1 MFKKSVYFAVVWG
14 LFCLVGT
21 AGALGEKGEILFEYW
36 DGIGGTLDILYN
48 SDKWP
53 YQPDTWEYR
62 TSLEGETDW
71 ADTYSTRVRGFL
83 YPPDTGTYFF
93 WIASDDGSELWLS
106 KGEDPGSATRIANV
120 AEWTVPQ
127 EWTKF
132 PSQQSGAIHL
142 EDSNRYYIEARH
154 VEGDG
159 GDHLAVAWAGPG
171 IGSDPVVILGT
182 YLSPL
187 IRLKSIFPNPADG
200 AIDVKP
206 TNRILR
212 WSPGTDH
219 TAGYFDVYLGT
230 DPDNL
235 LLVADNK
242 PFASK
247 LYVHAAGF
255 EPGQIYY
262 WRVDAV
268 ETDKTTICT
277 GDLWSFSVLPMIANT
292 PNPADWAR
300 NKLTDVEL
308 NWRAGANGDFHH
320 VYFGTDKDTVDNAD
334 ENSPEYKGRTVGTTT
349 TFDPGELQR
358 GTTYYWRVD
367 EAKATGAKWKGFVW
381 TFSTLPILTIHDPD
395 LLGWWK
401 LDEGSGNSVIDWSG
415 HENHGEILYLNGGLG
430 DDGNVWVDD
439 PDKGMV
445 LTFNGNDQTG
455 AVVKAGKIPAI
466 GATDNFTWAFWA
478 RQEGDGTGEFETIL
492 GNRDVGV
499 DYPRFIMF
507 TPTKFEY
514 FVNTGEYTVNHGAV
528 GGLDYPDLLDGVWTH
543 HAITKDGT
551 TLTYYRNGIETRV
564 AITLL
569 EQGENALYIGGDLVS
584 GRWSGSIYNVRIYK
598 RALSV
603 EELESAMRRDAAV
616 AWDPT
621 PTHRRVVDIEGIS
634 RLTWKPGD
642 NAIEHDVY
650 LGTDAHLVAQ
660 ATPEDTTGLY
670 RSRQSGIDYTTDDL
684 QMGQTYYWRID
695 EINNDGSVSEGYV
708 WCFTVAAYLIVD
720 DFESYNDIDPPDPES
735 HTIFG
740 SWLDGY
746 LTPTTN
752 GALVGYDPAQPPS
765 QPSYMEHTIVYDG
778 SQSLPLYY
786 DNNSARYSEA
796 TLTLDYLTNWTLH
809 DVTTLGIAVHGRV
822 SSDDPAIGNN
832 PEKIYVVVEDTTG
845 KTGIAHHPDNPDA
858 TTFAEWTEW
867 LIDLAEIAAQGVDLS
882 HVKTLTIRIGD
893 KSTPGTGLIY
903 IDGIRLYP
911 DLLVG
916 LN

>member
-1 MFKKSVYFAVVWG
+1 MFKKSVYFTVVWG

-53 YQPDTWEYR
+53 DQPDRWEYR

-71 ADTYSTRVRGFL
+71 ADTYSTRARGLL
-83 YPPDTGTYFF
+83 YPPQTGTYFF

-106 KGEDPGSATRIANV
+106 KGEDPDSATRIANV
-120 AEWTVPQ
+120 PEWTVPQ

-142 EDSNRYYIEARH
+142 EAGKRYYIEARH
-154 VEGDG
+154 AEGGG

-171 IGSDPVVILGT
+171 IGSEPVVILGT
-182 YLSPL
+182 YLSSWV
-187 IRLKSIFPNPADG
+187 RLKPIFPNPADG

-212 WSPGTDH
+212 WSPGIDH

-235 LLVADNK
+235 MLVADDK

-255 EPGQIYY
+255 EPGQDYY

-268 ETDKTTICT
+268 ETDQTTICT
-277 GDLWSFSVLPMIANT
+277 GDLWSFSVLPMTANA
-292 PNPADWAR
+292 PNPADWAK

-320 VYFGTDKDTVDNAD
+320 VYFGTDKDAVENAD
-334 ENSPEYKGRTVGTTT
+334 KNSPEYKVRTVGTAT
-349 TFDPGELQR
+349 TFNPGELQR

-367 EAKATGAKWKGFVW
+367 EAKATGAEWKGAVW
-381 TFSTLPILTIHDPD
+381 TFSTLPVLPILDPD

-401 LDEGSGNSVIDWSG
+401 LDEGSGNSAIDWSG
-415 HENHGEILYLNGGLG
+415 HENHGEILYLDGGLG
-430 DDGNVWVDD
+430 DNGNVWVED

-445 LTFNGNDQTG
+445 LTFNGNDVTG
-455 AVVKAGKIPAI
+455 AVVKAGKIPAL
-466 GATDNFTWAFWA
+466 GANDSFTWAFWA
-478 RQEGDGTGEFETIL
+478 KQEGDGTGEFETIL

-514 FVNTGEYTVNHGAV
+514 FVNTGEYTVDHGAV
-528 GGLDYPDLLDGVWTH
+528 EGLDYPDLQDGVWTH
-543 HAITKDGT
+543 HAITKDGS

-564 AITLL
+564 ATTLV

-584 GRWSGSIYNVRIYK
+584 GRWSGSMYNVRIYK

-621 PTHRRVVDIEGIS
+621 PAHRRVVDIEGIS
-634 RLTWKPGD
+634 RLTWKSGD

-650 LGTDAHLVAQ
+650 LGTDAQLVAQ
-660 ATPEDTTGLY
+660 ATPEDATGLY
-670 RSRQSGIDYTTDDL
+670 RSRQSGTDYTPDDL

-695 EINNDGSVSEGYV
+695 EIKNDGSVSEGYV
-708 WCFTVAAYLIVD
+708 WSFTVAAYLIVD
-720 DFESYNDIDPPDPES
+720 DFESYNEIP
-735 HTIFG
+735 FG
-740 SWLDGY
+740 DEDSKLVYMTWIDGY
-746 LTPTTN
+746 ENPLVN
-752 GALVGYDPAQPPS
+752 GSTMGHTVPFEPS
-765 QPSYMEHTIVYDG
+765 MESVIVYDG
-778 SQSLPLYY
+778 KQSAPLYY
-786 DNNSARYSEA
+786 DNSSTRNSEV
-796 TLTLDYLTNWTLH
+796 TLPLDNLTNWTLQN
-809 DVTTLGIAVHGRV
+809 VTTLGIAVHGRV
-822 SSDDPAIGNN
+822 PSDDPAIGND

-845 KTGIAHHPDNPDA
+845 KTAIANHPDNPDA
-858 TTFAEWTEW
+858 TTFAEWAEW
-867 LIDLAEIAAQGVDLS
+867 LIDLADLAAQGVDLS

-911 DLLVG
+911 DALVG

>member
-1 MFKKSVYFAVVWG
+1 MFKKSVYFNVVCG

-53 YQPDTWEYR
+53 DQPDTWEYR
-62 TSLEGETDW
+62 TSLEGETDR

-83 YPPDTGTYFF
+83 YPPQTGTYFF
-93 WIASDDGSELWLS
+93 WIASDDASELWLS
-106 KGEDPGSATRIANV
+106 KGEYPGSATRIANV

-142 EDSNRYYIEARH
+142 EASKRYYIEARH
-154 VEGDG
+154 VEGGD
-159 GDHLAVAWAGPG
+159 GDHLAAAWAGPG
-171 IGSDPVVILGT
+171 IGSEPVVILGT
-182 YLSPL
+182 YLSPW
-187 IRLKSIFPNPADG
+187 IRLKPIFPNPADG

-277 GDLWSFSVLPMIANT
+277 GDLWSFSVLPMTANM
-292 PNPADWAR
+292 PNPADWAK
-300 NKLTDVEL
+300 NKLTNVEL
-308 NWRAGANGDFHH
+308 NWQAGANGDFHH
-320 VYFGTDKDTVDNAD
+320 VYFGTDKDVVENAD
-334 ENSPEYKGRTVGTTT
+334 KSSPEYKVRTVGTTT
-349 TFDPGELQR
+349 TFNPGELQR

-367 EAKATGAKWKGFVW
+367 EAKATGAEWKGFVW
-381 TFSTLPILTIHDPD
+381 RFSTLPILTIHDPD

-401 LDEGSGNSVIDWSG
+401 LDEGSGNSAIDWSG
-415 HENHGEILYLNGGLG
+415 HENHGEILYLDGGLG
-430 DDGNVWVDD
+430 DDGAVWVDD

-455 AVVKAGKIPAI
+455 AVVKAGKIPAL
-466 GATDNFTWAFWA
+466 GANDSFTWAFWA
-478 RQEGDGTGEFETIL
+478 KQEGDGTGEFETIL

-514 FVNTGEYTVNHGAV
+514 FVNTGEYTIDHGVV
-528 GGLDYPDLLDGVWTH
+528 GGLDYPDLQDGVWTH
-543 HAITKDGT
+543 HAITKDGI
-551 TLTYYRNGIETRV
+551 TLTYYRNGIESRLAT
-564 AITLL
+564 TLID
-569 EQGENALYIGGDLVS
+569 QGENALYIGGDLVS

-603 EELESAMRRDAAV
+603 EELESAMRRDPAV
-616 AWDPT
+616 AWNPT
-621 PTHRRVVDIEGIS
+621 PTHRRVVDIERIS
-634 RLTWKPGD
+634 KLSWKPGD
-642 NAIEHDVY
+642 NAVEHDVY
-650 LGTDAHLVAQ
+650 LGTDAQLVAQ
-660 ATPEDTTGLY
+660 ATPTTGLY
-670 RSRQSGIDYTTDDL
+670 RSRQSGTDYTPDDL

-720 DFESYNDIDPPDPES
+720 DFEDYNDWPGYRVYEKWS
-735 HTIFG
+735 
-740 SWLDGY
+740 DGWEI
-746 LTPTTN
+746 PTN
-752 GALVGYDPAQPPS
+752 GATIGYPEPLPVGGHIL
-765 QPSYMEHTIVYDG
+765 ETTNVYDG
-778 SQSLPLYY
+778 KQSAPLYY
-786 DNNSARYSEA
+786 DNNSARNSEA
-796 TLTLDYLTNWTLH
+796 TLPLGYPTNWTLH
-809 DVTTLGIAVHGRV
+809 NVTMLGIAVRGRV
-822 SSDDPAIGNN
+822 PSDDPAIGNN

-845 KTGIAHHPDNPDA
+845 KTGIANHPDNPDA
-858 TTFAEWTEW
+858 TTFTEWTEW

-893 KSTPGTGLIY
+893 KSTTGTGLIY

-911 DLLVG
+911 DVLVG

>member
-1 MFKKSVYFAVVWG
+1 MFKKSVYFTVVWG

-21 AGALGEKGEILFEYW
+21 AGALGETGDILFEYW
-36 DGIGGTLDILYN
+36 DGIGATLDNLYN

-53 YQPDTWEYR
+53 DQPDTWEYR
-62 TSLEGETDW
+62 TSLEGEPNR

-83 YPPDTGTYFF
+83 YPPQTGTYSF

-120 AEWTVPQ
+120 AEWTVPL

-132 PSQQSGAIHL
+132 PSQQSEAIYL
-142 EDSNRYYIEARH
+142 EASDRYYIEARH
-154 VEGDG
+154 VEGGD

-171 IGSDPVVILGT
+171 IGSEPVVILGT
-182 YLSPL
+182 YLSPW
-187 IRLKSIFPNPADG
+187 IRLNPISPNPADG
-200 AIDVKP
+200 AMDVKP
-206 TNRILR
+206 TNRVLM
-212 WSPGTDH
+212 WSPGKDH
-219 TAGYFDVYLGT
+219 TAGYWDVYLGT

-235 LLVADNK
+235 LLVADDK
-242 PFASK
+242 PFVSK

-255 EPGQIYY
+255 EPGQDYY

-268 ETDKTTICT
+268 ETDKTTIGT
-277 GDLWSFSVLPMIANT
+277 GDLWSFSVLPMTANM
-292 PNPADWAR
+292 PNPADWAK

-320 VYFGTDKDTVDNAD
+320 VYFGTDKNTVENAD
-334 ENSPEYKGRTVGTTT
+334 KNSPEYKVKTVGTTT

-367 EAKATGAKWKGFVW
+367 EAKATGAEWKGSVW
-381 TFSTLPILTIHDPD
+381 TFRTLPILTIQDPD

-401 LDEGSGNSVIDWSG
+401 LDEGSGSTAIDWSG
-415 HENHGEILYLNGGLG
+415 HENHGEILYLDGGLG
-430 DDGNVWVDD
+430 DDGAVWVDD

-445 LTFNGNDQTG
+445 LTFNGQDWTG
-455 AVVKAGKIPAI
+455 ALVKAGTIPAI
-466 GATDNFTWAFWA
+466 GANDSFTWAFWA

-499 DYPRFIMF
+499 EYPRFIMF

-514 FVNTGEYTVNHGAV
+514 FVRTDEYVVNHEAV
-528 GGLDYPDLLDGVWTH
+528 EGLNYPDLQDGVWTH

-551 TLTYYRNGIETRV
+551 MLTYYRNGIKTIQ
-564 AITLL
+564 ATTLV
-569 EQGENALYIGGDLVS
+569 EQGENALYIGGDLAG

-603 EELESAMRRDAAV
+603 EELESAMRRDPAV
-616 AWDPT
+616 ARDPT

-634 RLTWKPGD
+634 KLSWKSGD
-642 NAIEHDVY
+642 NAVEHDVY
-650 LGTDAHLVAQ
+650 LGTDANLVAH
-660 ATPEDTTGLY
+660 ATPEDATGIY
-670 RSRQSGIDYTTDDL
+670 RGPQSGTDYAPDDL

-708 WCFTVAAYLIVD
+708 WYFTVAAYLIVD
-720 DFESYNDIDPPDPES
+720 DFESYNEIP
-735 HTIFG
+735 FG
-740 SWLDGY
+740 EEGSNLVYLTWIDGY
-746 LTPTTN
+746 DNPSVN
-752 GALVGYDPAQPPS
+752 GSTMGHTVQYEPS
-765 QPSYMEHTIVYDG
+765 MESVIVYDG
-778 SQSLPLYY
+778 KQSAPLYY
-786 DNNSARYSEA
+786 DNNSARNSEA
-796 TLTLDYLTNWTLH
+796 TLPLGYPTDWTLH
-809 DVTTLGIAVHGRV
+809 NVTTLGIAVRGRV
-822 SSDDPAIGNN
+822 PSDDPAIGND

-845 KTGIAHHPDNPDA
+845 KTGIANHPDNPDA
-858 TTFAEWTEW
+858 TTFTEWTEW
-867 LIDLAEIAAQGVDLS
+867 LIDLADLAAQGVDLS

-893 KSTPGTGLIY
+893 KSTTSKGLIY

-911 DLLVG
+911 DVLVG